1 MPSETLPLMEAVEM
15 VSEVPAEYIPYLES
29 LVDRVNYIT
38 AFLLF
43 FVVVLLCY
51 FSYKFLRI
59 FF

>member
-1 MPSETLPLMEAVEM
+1 MPVETAT
-15 VSEVPAEYIPYLES
+15 EVAEYIPYLEA
-29 LVDRVNYIT
+29 LVDRSNYIT

-43 FVVVLLCY
+43 FVIVVLCY